1 MATHIVIPARF
12 ASTRLPGKPL
22 ADIAGVPMI
31 VRVAHQ
37 ALKAQVDDV
46 VVAVDDNRVLETVS
60 AAGLNAVM
68 TSQAHPSGSDR
79 VMEVASLGA
88 WPDDDIVINV
98 QGDEPL
104 FPPVVVEEL
113 AQGLLTSEGVGV
125 GTLCEPLGS
134 PEDFYD
140 PNIVK
145 VVRDRAGL
153 ALLFSRAP
161 IPYPRDADITVTQL
175 KQAEFRRHI
184 GIYAF
189 RVSALKKFVA
199 LGESTLERIERLEQL
214 RWLQAGE
221 PLLVVD
227 ASEPVPGG
235 VDTAVD
241 LERIQAVFA
250 KNA

>member
-68 TSQAHPSGSDR
+68 TGQAHPSGSDR

-113 AQGLLTSEGVGV
+113 AQGLLTSEGVGM
-125 GTLCEPLGS
+125 GTLCEPLGAKQRKK
-134 PEDFYD
+134 PLFFEVFFDF
-140 PNIVK
+140 
-145 VVRDRAGL
+145 
-153 ALLFSRAP
+153 
-161 IPYPRDADITVTQL
+161 
-175 KQAEFRRHI
+175 
-184 GIYAF
+184 
-189 RVSALKKFVA
+189 
-199 LGESTLERIERLEQL
+199 
-214 RWLQAGE
+214 
-221 PLLVVD
+221 
-227 ASEPVPGG
+227 
-235 VDTAVD
+235 
-241 LERIQAVFA
+241 
-250 KNA
+250 